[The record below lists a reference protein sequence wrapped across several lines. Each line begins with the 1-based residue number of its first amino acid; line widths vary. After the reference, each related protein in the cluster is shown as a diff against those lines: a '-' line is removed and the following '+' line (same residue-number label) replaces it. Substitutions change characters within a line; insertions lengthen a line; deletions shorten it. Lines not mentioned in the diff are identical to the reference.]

1 MGEADEHQVQC
12 PSQAHDPQDW
22 IQHAAE
28 NCELYSEEG
37 GMQKHPLE
45 DCHLVCQSK
54 VFPSSQMYEQQAEI
68 CQTEEAQKRKGC
80 QEDSSMSQLI

>member
-1 MGEADEHQVQC
+1 
-12 PSQAHDPQDW
+12 
-22 IQHAAE
+22 
-28 NCELYSEEG
+28 
-37 GMQKHPLE
+37 MQKYPLE